1 MFKKKSDH
9 NKIWATQKN
18 WGHCPVATGP
28 FGHILFMVDL
38 VLLHRFLV
46 QHN

>member
-18 WGHCPVATGP
+18 LGALPHGNGTVWPYIIYG
-28 FGHILFMVDL
+28 
-38 VLLHRFLV
+38 
-46 QHN
+46 